1 MNEIRDQSLV
11 KHPEGYAIQ
20 ANTATGG
27 YELSEFLSQYRMDT
41 ACKLGLLG
49 VVDFYN
55 VSSVSSSGYV
65 MILPQYSFCPALIG
79 SDNQPV
85 FLFDFVEVID
95 ELLDYD
101 RIKEEIPNIS
111 YAQIDGAISFIR
123 KLLQFNS
130 KSLDIDDL
138 REEMSSRNELFL
150 DRLRSSLITSEPTIV
165 LDFD

>member
-1 MNEIRDQSLV
+1 MNKIGDQDAAEYP
-11 KHPEGYAIQ
+11 KGYPIQ
-20 ANTATGG
+20 ANTATVG
-27 YELSEFLSQYRMDT
+27 YDLTKALGQYRMHT
-41 ACKLGLLG
+41 ACELGLAG
-49 VVDFYN
+49 VVEFYD
-55 VSSVSSSGYV
+55 VSSVSCGGYA

-79 SDNQPV
+79 SDDQPV
-85 FLFDFVEVID
+85 FLFEFVEVID
-95 ELLDYD
+95 GLLDYD

-150 DRLRSSLITSEPTIV
+150 GRLRNSLTTSEPASV
-165 LDFD
+165 LDLD